1 MKNDSRAAVE
11 AVKSRF
17 PITDMVGRYLALKRA
32 GAEFVG
38 LCPFH
43 NEKTPSFSVSPE
55 KGLYYCRGCHAAGD
69 VIGFYCRIN
78 GLDFREGLEQ
88 LAREAGIALSEFK
101 PDPQEEKRRKL
112 RQAAGD
118 MHAQARDFYRDNLR
132 GPAGEKARDYL
143 ERRGVSLETAE
154 LFQLGYS
161 LDDFHGLQSYLRSK
175 GFKDFDAVASGLL
188 VQGDDGR
195 VWDRFRNR
203 LMFPIHEVSG
213 KVVAFGGRVMGQGEP
228 KYLNSSDSVVY
239 KKSDHLYGLHQARA
253 FLPRAGR
260 ALLTEGYLDVIALHH
275 HGFPEAVGVL
285 GTALTPQQVKRLTG
299 FTHQVTLVFDG
310 DAAGEKAALRSAQMF
325 LAQGS
330 ECKVVLLPQGEDADS
345 ILKSGGSVAFREYLD
360 AARDGLAF
368 CLATVR
374 RTRAAKEIVDW
385 ALDFLDELGSDA
397 VRAAMLTRMAHG
409 LGLGEHELRNLAAA
423 RAGKNARSG
432 QSGQV
437 GGSGGSAQSDGQ
449 GRAWAEGQSGPPGQ
463 ARRTVY
469 AKARP
474 MSSEA
479 KKDAQ
484 ILEFAIRCPSYIP
497 ELERLN
503 IFETLATE
511 RARAFWRL
519 LARFG
524 QYDVLPYL
532 DERQKSFYGQCASKA
547 AFSEEEVTNWW
558 EDITAHVQR
567 MLAGGRRREL
577 IDAMRLARDRGDS
590 IEEKRLL
597 TALRDL
603 GGRNQ

>member
-17 PITDMVGRYLALKRA
+17 PLVDMVGRYLALRRA
-32 GAEFVG
+32 GTEFVG

-69 VIGFYCRIN
+69 VIAFYCHIN

-88 LAREAGIALSEFK
+88 LAREAGIELAEFK

-118 MHAQARDFYRDNLR
+118 MHAKARDFFRDNLR
-132 GPAGEKARDYL
+132 GQAGKEARNYL
-143 ERRGVSLETAE
+143 ERRGVSPEMSE
-154 LFQLGYS
+154 RFQLGYS
-161 LDDFHGLQSYLRSK
+161 PDDFHGLRSHLRAV
-175 GFKDFDAVASGLL
+175 GFKEPEAVASGLL

-253 FLPRAGR
+253 FLPKAGR
-260 ALLTEGYLDVIALHH
+260 ALLTEGYLDVIALHQ

-285 GTALTPQQVKRLTG
+285 GTALTPRQVKRLTG
-299 FTHQVTLVFDG
+299 FTSQVTLVFDA
-310 DAAGEKAALRSAQMF
+310 DAAGEKAALRSAQML

-330 ECKVVLLPQGEDADS
+330 ECRVVLLPQGEDADS
-345 ILKSGGSVAFREYLD
+345 ILKSGGAAAFREHLD
-360 AARDGLAF
+360 AARDGLTF

-374 RTRAAKEIVDW
+374 RTRAAKDMVEW

-409 LGLGEHELRNLAAA
+409 LGLGEHELRKLAAA
-423 RAGKNARSG
+423 RAARG
-432 QSGQV
+432 
-437 GGSGGSAQSDGQ
+437 GGSSRAAGSGSQGQGGERGSSGTDWPAGSA
-449 GRAWAEGQSGPPGQ
+449 GQ
-463 ARRTVY
+463 AQRT
-469 AKARP
+469 ASARARP
-474 MSSEA
+474 MTAEA
-479 KKDAQ
+479 KKDAE
-484 ILEFAIRCPSYIP
+484 ILEFAIRCPSSMP

-503 IFETLATE
+503 VFETLATG

-519 LARFG
+519 LAQFG

-532 DERQKSFYGQCASKA
+532 DERQKSFYGQCASKP
-547 AFSEEEVTNWW
+547 SLSGEESANWLQ
-558 EDITAHVQR
+558 DITDHVR
-567 MLAGGRRREL
+567 RVLGEGRRREL
-577 IDAMRLARDRGDS
+577 IEAMRRAQDAGDAA
-590 IEEKRLL
+590 EVTRLSQML
-597 TALRDL
+597 SDL
-603 GGRNQ
+603 VGRNQ